1 MRLNT
6 KHLQFVF
13 RYDYEEC
20 ALEPC
25 NKMISELEK
34 IVADP
39 KFIGKQYTS
48 GGKSYTVKVADNF
61 SYVDPVDK
69 SVSNKQVRELSVF

>member
-1 MRLNT
+1 
-6 KHLQFVF
+6 
-13 RYDYEEC
+13 
-20 ALEPC
+20 
-25 NKMISELEK
+25 MISELEK

-39 KFIGKQYTS
+39 KFIGKQYSS

-69 SVSNKQVRELSVF
+69 SVSNKQVCKYVFYWLFLVKYSHKSILGFTGLI